1 MAKTSVTDWSD
12 IAGNNLD
19 IDGINLSE
27 NMPPSYVNNAMRE
40 MMAQIKQWKDGEGG
54 VYQSQSV
61 QNLRVNGN
69 ANIVGMLLL
78 NSSQGNDGQ
87 VLTSRGAG
95 LAPVWN
101 SGFTTGMIMLWS
113 GSKISTPTGWH
124 ICDGTNGTPNL
135 KGRFIV
141 GAGTTYDVNETG
153 GSANAVLVSHNHT
166 VSGGT
171 NSAGSHVH
179 SLLLSGFN
187 QAEPRAAA
195 KITAGNDGY
204 QQSGAAGNYLS
215 TAGAHTHSWSGTTSA
230 KGESGTNKNLPPYYA
245 LCYIMK
251 L

>member
-40 MMAQIKQWKDGEGG
+40 MMAQIKQWKDGEAG
-54 VYQSQSV
+54 VYQSQTV
-61 QNLRVNGN
+61 QNLKVNGN
-69 ANIVGMLLL
+69 ANVVGMLSL
-78 NSSQGNDGQ
+78 NGSQGNTGQ
-87 VLTSRGAG
+87 VLTSAGAG
-95 LAPVWN
+95 LPPVWS
-101 SGFTTGMIMLWS
+101 SGFYSGMIMLWS

-153 GSANAVLVSHNHT
+153 GSANATLVSHTHTGTTNTVGNHVHQQT
-166 VSGGT
+166 GQTLGPGSGGYAY
-171 NSAGSHVH
+171 NSGNGANLVQNTQPAGSH
-179 SLLLSGFN
+179 S
-187 QAEPRAAA
+187 
-195 KITAGNDGY
+195 
-204 QQSGAAGNYLS
+204 
-215 TAGAHTHSWSGTTSA
+215 HTLNISA
-230 KGESGTNKNLPPYYA
+230 NGSSGTNANLPPYYA

>member
-40 MMAQIKQWKDGEGG
+40 MMAQIKQWKDGEAG
-54 VYQSQSV
+54 VYQSQTV
-61 QNLRVNGN
+61 QNLKVNGN
-69 ANIVGMLLL
+69 ANVVGMLSL
-78 NSSQGNDGQ
+78 NGSQGNDGQ

-95 LAPVWN
+95 LAPVWS
-101 SGFTTGMIMLWS
+101 SGFYSGMIMLWS
-113 GSKISTPTGWH
+113 GSKISVPSGWH

-135 KGRFIV
+135 KGRFVV

-153 GSANAVLVSHNHT
+153 GSANATLVSHTHSTSVSSAGNHVHQQT
-166 VSGGT
+166 GQTLGPSSGGYAY
-171 NSAGSHVH
+171 NS
-179 SLLLSGFN
+179 
-187 QAEPRAAA
+187 
-195 KITAGNDGY
+195 GN
-204 QQSGAAGNYLS
+204 GANLVQN
-215 TAGAHTHSWSGTTSA
+215 TQPAGAHTHTVGISSEGSSA
-230 KGESGTNKNLPPYYA
+230 TNANLPPYYA